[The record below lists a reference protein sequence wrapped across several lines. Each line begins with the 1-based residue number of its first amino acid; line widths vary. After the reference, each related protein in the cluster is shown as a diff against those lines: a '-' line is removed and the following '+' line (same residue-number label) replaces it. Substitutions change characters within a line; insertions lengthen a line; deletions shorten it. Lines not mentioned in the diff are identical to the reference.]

1 MLSLFILKL
10 IYKTILL
17 LFNVVV
23 FNFGFSYRTMSSY
36 INALLEHVLDAFNL
50 LFIHHNWFKFKTISQ
65 VKSAQAKIEDH

>member
-23 FNFGFSYRTMSSY
+23 FNFGFSYRTLSSY
-36 INALLEHVLDAFNL
+36 INALLEHVLDAFNV
-50 LFIHHNWFKFKTISQ
+50 IIYS
-65 VKSAQAKIEDH
+65 S